1 MKKIIITGLI
11 AVFGLASCN
20 KWLEL
25 SPETQPTEE
34 QIMSTADGY
43 RAALNG
49 LYRSMGS
56 ATLYGKDMTFG
67 VVDAISQQY
76 DLSRGDRVTNQV
88 KYIAAGRFEYDHPNL
103 NPTIEGIWQNGY
115 NVIANANNLM
125 QKIEEVSPEFFNQ
138 GEMEKNLIYGEA
150 MAVRALMHFD
160 LLRLYAPAPVNDDG
174 AAYLPYV
181 DRYPNTVPSPITIEP
196 FLDKV
201 VEDLERARDY
211 VAEWDTSEV
220 GSGTLITGNAR
231 FYNTFN
237 FGTVIYSNSTR
248 YEDFFKGRGY
258 RMNYFAITA
267 ILARVHNYRGEYE
280 QAAAYAKEVMDF
292 TVRDNAGVQQAF
304 ARDLY
309 TGAQSSNWDTKND
322 LKTVSN
328 LIFAIHNARAYQE
341 LSLEIHF
348 KREFYSGSIP
358 TWFVINQD
366 AQRIFENHEG
376 LDESGI
382 DRRSLYL
389 IYYANGI
396 HPISGKYFL
405 STTEATRDRNAM
417 VIPVIRSS
425 ELRYIIAEAHARK
438 GDFVNASQVMRD
450 LRANRGLAATREVTS
465 WSEFQEELIR
475 DARREY
481 ISEGQLFYLYKRLNA
496 PVNFGQGVVRP
507 LTRSEYL
514 LPIPTIQI

>member
-1 MKKIIITGLI
+1 MKKIILAGII
-11 AVFGLASCN
+11 VAFGLVSCS
-20 KWLEL
+20 KWLDL
-25 SPETQPTEE
+25 TPETQPTEG
-34 QIMSTADGY
+34 QILTSPDGF

-88 KYIAAGRFEYDHPNL
+88 KYLAAGRFEYGHPNL
-103 NPTIEGIWQNGY
+103 SPTIESIWEKGY

-125 QKIEEVSPEFFNQ
+125 QQIESKDPEFFNQ

-150 MAVRALMHFD
+150 LAVRALMHFD
-160 LLRLYAPAPVNDDG
+160 LLRLYAPALINDDG

-181 DRYPNTVPSPITIEP
+181 DQYPNTVPSPIAVAP
-196 FLDKV
+196 FLDRV
-201 VEDLERARDY
+201 VEDLKKARDY
-211 VAEWDTSEV
+211 VVEWDTSAV
-220 GSGTLITGNAR
+220 GSGTLITGEAR
-231 FYNTFN
+231 FYNAFN
-237 FGTVIYSNSTR
+237 FGTDIYSNSGQ

-258 RMNYFAITA
+258 RMNYFAISA
-267 ILARVHNYRGEYE
+267 ILARVHNYRGEHD
-280 QAAAYAKEVMDF
+280 QAFAYAKEVMDF

-309 TGAQSSNWDTKND
+309 TGAQSSNWDNKND

-328 LIFAIHNARAYQE
+328 LVFAIHNARAFYE
-341 LSLEIHF
+341 LSLETHF
-348 KREFYSGSIP
+348 KREFYSGGIP
-358 TWFVINQD
+358 TWLVINQD

-376 LDESGI
+376 IDESGI

-405 STTEATRDRNAM
+405 STTESIRDQNAM

-425 ELRYIIAEAHARK
+425 ELRYIMAEAYARK
-438 GDFVNASQVMRD
+438 GDFTNATQVLRD
-450 LRANRGLAATREVTS
+450 LRANRGLVSTRDVGT
-465 WSEFQEELIR
+465 WAEFQEELIR

-481 ISEGQLFYLYKRLNA
+481 ISEGQLFYLYKRLDA

-514 LPIPTIQI
+514 LPIPSIKI